1 MAIIK
6 PYSYRNKDGLPW
18 DFGLDEAKRGV
29 VAGYRTDGDER
40 FIEVIIED
48 AALLNATDEY
58 LLSEKVSLPKG
69 AVVTRVAVGPAK
81 ETFASSGGGTISIGV
96 VDKDFASN
104 NDIDALL
111 ALASVAEMNGGGLGN
126 SGSAKASPGDGASVL
141 AAPLTKV
148 QFLTLSVDTAV
159 FQTGAGSVRIYWAVP
174 KGVPTDTLVYVKP

>member
-1 MAIIK
+1 MAILK

-18 DFGLDEAKRGV
+18 NYGLDEAKLGA
-29 VAGYRTDGDER
+29 VAGYRTNGDER
-40 FIEVIIED
+40 FIEVTILD
-48 AALLNATDEY
+48 AAAFNATDEY
-58 LLSEKVSLPKG
+58 LLSEKVCLPKG
-69 AVVTRVAVGPAK
+69 AVVTRVAVGPAS
-81 ETFASSGGGTISIGV
+81 EVFASSGAGTISIGL

-111 ALASVAEMNGGGLGN
+111 AVASVAEMNGGGLGN

-148 QFLTLSVDTAV
+148 QYLTLSVDTGV

-174 KGVPTDTLVYVKP
+174 KGNATDTLVYTKP